1 MLCKSFA
8 YDIGRY
14 FWRVVDSIWSFVV
27 SETKPNE
34 TSTVWL
40 GKIVIQDTYTGS
52 GKFTLAPSSLPPVP
66 AFFIAFPTAA
76 KRDQL
81 LKTTSNLFFAPL
93 NGFVYLCLTRSLP
106 FTIYRVFLLNFFL
119 FEPREI
125 WTQLRNKQEK
135 ACSHLCYVNLLALIF
150 CRIFS
155 DFEHYSSKKKCY
167 CYEWKCLRSVGVA
180 ITSRSCFRFN
190 RVS

>member
-1 MLCKSFA
+1 M
-8 YDIGRY
+8 
-14 FWRVVDSIWSFVV
+14 
-27 SETKPNE
+27 
-34 TSTVWL
+34 
-40 GKIVIQDTYTGS
+40 IQDTYTGS

-106 FTIYRVFLLNFFL
+106 FTICRVFLLNFIL

-125 WTQLRNKQEK
+125 
-135 ACSHLCYVNLLALIF
+135 
-150 CRIFS
+150 
-155 DFEHYSSKKKCY
+155 
-167 CYEWKCLRSVGVA
+167 
-180 ITSRSCFRFN
+180 
-190 RVS
+190 

>member
-1 MLCKSFA
+1 M
-8 YDIGRY
+8 
-14 FWRVVDSIWSFVV
+14 
-27 SETKPNE
+27 
-34 TSTVWL
+34 
-40 GKIVIQDTYTGS
+40 IQDTYTGS

-76 KRDQL
+76 KRS
-81 LKTTSNLFFAPL
+81 LKKEMISCSKLPQTFSLHLSMVLTTCVSHVL
-93 NGFVYLCLTRSLP
+93 YHLP
-106 FTIYRVFLLNFFL
+106 AARFQNTRVFLLNFIL
-119 FEPREI
+119 FELREI

-135 ACSHLCYVNLLALIF
+135 ACSNLCYVNLLALIF

-167 CYEWKCLRSVGVA
+167 CYEWKRVRSVGVA